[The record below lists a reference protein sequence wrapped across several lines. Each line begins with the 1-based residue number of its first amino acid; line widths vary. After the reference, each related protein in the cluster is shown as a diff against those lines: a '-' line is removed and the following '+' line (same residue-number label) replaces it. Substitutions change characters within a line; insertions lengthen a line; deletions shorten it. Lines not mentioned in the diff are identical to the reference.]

1 MAQRSELKQYLDCR
15 LRFSGIVSRFRQ
27 TTSSRIRGTIKTV
40 MLKDIRMAGQI
51 DILTD
56 HVWIRHGRWAR
67 HLEKGDVIPFLKIY
81 IALAVLMKYQTPVIP
96 ATGVRLMTLSLKV
109 AT

>member
-1 MAQRSELKQYLDCR
+1 MGY
-15 LRFSGIVSRFRQ
+15 I
-27 TTSSRIRGTIKTV
+27 
-40 MLKDIRMAGQI
+40 
-51 DILTD
+51 
-56 HVWIRHGRWAR
+56 
-67 HLEKGDVIPFLKIY
+67 IPFLKIY

>member
-1 MAQRSELKQYLDCR
+1 MAQRSELKQYLDRR
-15 LRFSGIVSRFRQ
+15 LRFIGIVSRFRQ

-40 MLKDIRMAGQI
+40 MLKDIRIAGQT

-67 HLEKGDVIPFLKIY
+67 DLEKGDVIPILI
-81 IALAVLMKYQTPVIP
+81 INHSLMSV
-96 ATGVRLMTLSLKV
+96 GSL
-109 AT
+109 

>member
-1 MAQRSELKQYLDCR
+1 MKYYSDVGWVEQLKANLYQ
-15 LRFSGIVSRFRQ
+15 
-27 TTSSRIRGTIKTV
+27 
-40 MLKDIRMAGQI
+40 
-51 DILTD
+51 
-56 HVWIRHGRWAR
+56 
-67 HLEKGDVIPFLKIY
+67 VIPFLKIY

>member
-1 MAQRSELKQYLDCR
+1 MRFQLPIKGVCCGVKEKRGLNSVCIFMSATRENADSYCHLKHPEKY
-15 LRFSGIVSRFRQ
+15 
-27 TTSSRIRGTIKTV
+27 
-40 MLKDIRMAGQI
+40 QI
-51 DILTD
+51 
-56 HVWIRHGRWAR
+56 
-67 HLEKGDVIPFLKIY
+67 VIPFLKIY